1 MPTGLSSSE
10 KVGYA
15 ILCAGL
21 VAFSGICSGLTL
33 GLLSLD
39 HVDLEVLRRSGT
51 PTQKIQA
58 AGVAPVRARRD
69 GVTAPRRS
77 SLLLAEAGS
86 LSLRS
91 WWHRGTDY

>member
-1 MPTGLSSSE
+1 MSYDPASLTASE
-10 KVGYA
+10 RVGYSF
-15 ILCAGL
+15 LCAGL

-58 AGVAPVRARRD
+58 AGVAPVRPSAR
-69 GVTAPRRS
+69 V
-77 SLLLAEAGS
+77 AGAQ
-86 LSLRS
+86 
-91 WWHRGTDY
+91 W